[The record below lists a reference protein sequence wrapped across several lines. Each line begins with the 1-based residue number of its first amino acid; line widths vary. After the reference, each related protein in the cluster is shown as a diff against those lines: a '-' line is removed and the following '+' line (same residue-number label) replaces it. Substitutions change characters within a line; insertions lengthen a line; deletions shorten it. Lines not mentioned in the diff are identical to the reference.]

1 MDKKLW
7 LAVLLASGAAASV
20 AQAQSGPDRDEL
32 RATMRVLAPEAS
44 DPEPIFRKIPAPRP
58 KKPGVNDDAPA
69 KDLANPGG
77 SGGTGNP
84 GSADPVTPLDP
95 GTPVPGATSDPVI
108 PPEPI
113 IPAAPDPRDSPGD
126 FGHGVADDARDHGE
140 NARHHADP
148 KPDKP
153 DKPRDDKPPRGPDS
167 KPPKPEPAQP
177 PRDREPPGH
186 KPRDPPHGPPHGPSD
201 RPDHPDHPKQP
212 R

>member
-126 FGHGVADDARDHGE
+126 FGASKPNAVRVSRQLYILDHGRANVSRRVRAIRGRE
-140 NARHHADP
+140 RICMRLRTRGDRRSTHDLLL
-148 KPDKP
+148 
-153 DKPRDDKPPRGPDS
+153 PR
-167 KPPKPEPAQP
+167 
-177 PRDREPPGH
+177 
-186 KPRDPPHGPPHGPSD
+186 
-201 RPDHPDHPKQP
+201 
-212 R
+212 

>member
-1 MDKKLW
+1 MSNKKWW
-7 LAVLLASGAAASV
+7 LAVLWASGAAAGI

-32 RATMRVLAPEAS
+32 KATMRVLAPEAS
-44 DPEPIFRKIPAPRP
+44 DPEPIFRKIPSPRP
-58 KKPGVNDDAPA
+58 KKPGANDDAPA

-77 SGGTGNP
+77 SGGNENP
-84 GSADPVTPLDP
+84 GSADPVTPPDPVTPDP
-95 GTPVPGATSDPVI
+95 GTSSDPVI

-126 FGHGVADDARDHGE
+126 FGHGGADDARDHGE
-140 NARHHADP
+140 DARHHADP

-153 DKPRDDKPPRGPDS
+153 DKPDRPDKPADKPRDDKPP
-167 KPPKPEPAQP
+167 KHEPSQP

-186 KPRDPPHGPPHGPSD
+186 KPRDPPHGPPH
-201 RPDHPDHPKQP
+201 RPDPDRPKQP